1 MTAVKPYRILHAIRS
16 VKAAGGGPIE
26 AVKQTMAA
34 HRQHGHQS
42 EVLTLDSPTDPAVK
56 ELPVCCHGL
65 GPSLTG
71 YSYTSRLVPWLRANR
86 ERFDAVV
93 VHGIWQYHA
102 FGVWRT
108 LAGTST
114 PYFVFPHGM
123 LDPWFKRTYPLKHA
137 KKWLYWPWADYRVL
151 RDARGVLFTCEEERS
166 LARESFW
173 LYRCREFVV
182 GLGTAE
188 PTGDPAVQQQTFLN
202 RFPQLKGKRCL
213 LFLGRVHIKK
223 GPELLLRAF
232 ADVMARRP
240 DAEREVRLVMAG
252 PNDHAYGQEMFQ
264 LAEALGLSDRIV
276 WTGML
281 TGDAKWGAFRAAD
294 AFVLPSHQENFG
306 IAVVEAL
313 ACGVPVLISNQ
324 VNIWRTIQDAAA
336 GLVGSDDIA
345 GTVQMLETWL
355 GAPLAEWD
363 LMRVRARACFE
374 QSFRIDRT
382 AENLIRLFD
391 ANLQPNRPCE
401 TRVGA

>member
-34 HRQHGHQS
+34 HRQLGHQS

-65 GPSLTG
+65 GPAFTG

-102 FGVWRT
+102 FGVWHA

-123 LDPWFKRTYPLKHA
+123 LDPWFKRPYPLKHA

-182 GLGTAE
+182 GLGTTE
-188 PTGDPAVQQQTFLN
+188 PEGDPAVQQRTFLN
-202 RFPQLKGKRCL
+202 QFPQLKGKRCL
-213 LFLGRVHIKK
+213 LFLGRVHVKK

-240 DAEREVRLVMAG
+240 DAAREVRLVMAG
-252 PNDHAYGQEMFQ
+252 PNDHAYGQEMVR
-264 LAEALGLSDRIV
+264 LSEDLGLSDRIV

-306 IAVVEAL
+306 IAVGEAL

-336 GLVGSDDIA
+336 GLVGSDDIV
-345 GTVQMLETWL
+345 GTVGMLEAWL
-355 GAPLAEWD
+355 ATPPTEWD

-374 QSFRIDRT
+374 RNFHIDRT
-382 AENLIRLFD
+382 AENLIRLID
-391 ANLQPNRPCE
+391 ANLQHDRSSAAY
-401 TRVGA
+401 VGG